1 MDYNIHIGDKF
12 FYDNFSTH
20 NGQMFPDYL
29 IVTDIR
35 KNIVEAKYE
44 NHWVYTKERLFDIAN
59 LWTDSNLNPWAKNPG
74 WIFLKQ

>member
-1 MDYNIHIGDKF
+1 MDYTIHIGDKF
-12 FYDNFSTH
+12 FYDNYSTH
-20 NGQMFPDYL
+20 HGQALPDYL

-59 LWTDSNLNPWAKNPG
+59 LWTDSNLNPWAKNPS
-74 WIFLKQ
+74 WVFLKQ